1 MTVADVRMCS
11 FSLLSSAITALLVLG
26 TTSAAQ
32 AQTTS
37 SPGKD
42 ARIGA
47 LIETLGKTK
56 TPSSA
61 AISPDGTTVAWA
73 VRSREGSQIHLTD
86 VSNPD
91 PAKERI
97 VGTGSGAPD
106 CGSAEPKWSP
116 RGERLTLLSP
126 RPPHSRNT

>member
-11 FSLLSSAITALLVLG
+11 LSLLFSAITALLVLG
-26 TTSAAQ
+26 TTSEGQ

-37 SPGKD
+37 SHGKD
-42 ARIGA
+42 VRIGA

-73 VRSREGSQIHLTD
+73 VRSREGSQIHLTN

-91 PAKERI
+91 PPNEKI
-97 VGTGSGAPD
+97 VGTGLGPTHFGPSY
-106 CGSAEPKWSP
+106 
-116 RGERLTLLSP
+116 L
-126 RPPHSRNT
+126 N

>member
-1 MTVADVRMCS
+1 MTGAHVCLCS
-11 FSLLSSAITALLVLG
+11 PSLLCSAITARLVLG
-26 TTSAAQ
+26 TTSEGK

-73 VRSREGSQIHLTD
+73 VRAREGSQIHLTE

-91 PAKERI
+91 PAKRKG
-97 VGTGSGAPD
+97 VGTGS
-106 CGSAEPKWSP
+106 SAARCARS
-116 RGERLTLLSP
+116 
-126 RPPHSRNT
+126 

>member
-1 MTVADVRMCS
+1 MTVADVRRCS
-11 FSLLSSAITALLVLG
+11 FSPLFSAITALLILG
-26 TTSAAQ
+26 ITSEAQ

-61 AISPDGTTVAWA
+61 PITPDATTVAWA
-73 VRSREGSQIHLTD
+73 VRAREVEQVHLTN
-86 VSNPD
+86 VSVPD
-91 PAKERI
+91 PAMEMI
-97 VGTGSGAPD
+97 VGTGSA
-106 CGSAEPKWSP
+106 A
-116 RGERLTLLSP
+116 
-126 RPPHSRNT
+126 

>member
-11 FSLLSSAITALLVLG
+11 FSPLFSAITALLVLG

-32 AQTTS
+32 AQTIS

-73 VRSREGSQIHLTD
+73 VRSGEGSQIHLTD
-86 VSNPD
+86 VANPD
-91 PAKERI
+91 PAKEKI
-97 VGTGSGAPD
+97 VGAGSNAAN
-106 CGSAEPKWSP
+106 CG
-116 RGERLTLLSP
+116 
-126 RPPHSRNT
+126 